1 MKRLKVKGVIEWLR
15 GGGGVYV
22 CDHNVIALGNLV
34 IATRCISLLSL
45 SQKPQSKKTVYSS
58 ITIVKHFLVTSS
70 SFSMWS
76 IT

>member
-1 MKRLKVKGVIEWLR
+1 MAK

-45 SQKPQSKKTVYSS
+45 SQKPQRKKTRLFQHNYRKALFGHIEFFLDVVYN
-58 ITIVKHFLVTSS
+58 IALIV
-70 SFSMWS
+70 
-76 IT
+76 